1 MSGLACA
8 IRTTRTGTTGLGK
21 AASNAA
27 ITGHRE
33 IIRPLRKTRLTG
45 PDIKR
50 WQINEGQIP
59 GIKIRRYEPF
69 LDSLNQH

>member
-8 IRTTRTGTTGLGK
+8 IRTMRIGMAGLGK
-21 AASNAA
+21 AARNAA

-45 PDIKR
+45 PDIER
-50 WQINEGQIP
+50 WEINEGQIP
-59 GIKIRRYEPF
+59 GIKIGRYKPF
-69 LDSLNQH
+69 WTA